1 VKFIGAHVSASGGVE
16 NAPLNAKEIGANAF
30 AFFTKNQRQWSAKPL
45 DGKNIDAF
53 LENLESAKIS
63 PKHILPHNSYLINLG
78 HPDDEKRARSFDA
91 FLDEVKRCEQLSLVN
106 LNFHPGSTLKEISE
120 EESLNLIAKNL
131 NKTLE
136 LTQNVTLVIENT
148 AGQGSNL
155 GYKMEHL
162 AYLIDRVEDKK
173 RVGVCLDTCH
183 LFAAGYDIR
192 TKDAYIK
199 TMEEFDRIVGFDY
212 LKGMHLNDA
221 KVTLG
226 SRVDRHHSLGKGEIG
241 LDAFKF
247 IMNDE
252 RLDDIP
258 LILETIDSSIWK
270 DEILLL
276 RSMQRSY

>member
-1 VKFIGAHVSASGGVE
+1 MKFIGAHVSSSGGVN

-30 AFFTKNQRQWSAKPL
+30 ALFTKNQRQWSAKPL
-45 DGKNIDAF
+45 DGKKIDAV

-120 EESLNLIAKNL
+120 EESLSLIAKNL

-276 RSMQRSY
+276 RSMQRSH